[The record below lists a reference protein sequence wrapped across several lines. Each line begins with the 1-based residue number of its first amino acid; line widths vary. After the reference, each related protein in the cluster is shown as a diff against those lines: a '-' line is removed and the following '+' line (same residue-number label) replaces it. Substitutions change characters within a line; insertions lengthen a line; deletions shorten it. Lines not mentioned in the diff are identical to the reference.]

1 MVVRLRHMGALAVF
15 ASATLAQPAL
25 ADGIVSKI
33 VNSPLSAAGL
43 VRGAHSG
50 INVYLQSAAAPGM
63 EFMDPN
69 VIGYVVPAGGRVEIE
84 MGEGFERIANLS
96 LTQKT
101 IMVVTGAPQQGM
113 PGARVGYK
121 VGEGDKPGIITLT
134 PTKPEGLKAA
144 SLMSPAPGA
153 KGDPV
158 RQRGIKVFHVG
169 LLQSAFINRGRSGTI
184 HVRILDGS
192 GKVIHGGKASVDFI
206 DAPVPQI
213 QPNNFPDRSRNHNWQ
228 TVKVGGTL
236 GKSPGTLPIPVMY
249 FDADKSVAPSRLVK
263 FKKGLIGVGVLS
275 ARQLAKMK
283 FERPA
288 AIARYNGGLIV
299 QDSDGDGR
307 LDPKSD
313 RILGGVIGKAPA
325 GAKGHELKSL
335 VVHGAA
341 DLSKPSAAYHARFG
355 KFFQGAVGLLQFTA
369 GDKPGLYRPTVAL
382 LREPGNLA
390 SGDGASYTF
399 TIIAKP

>member
-1 MVVRLRHMGALAVF
+1 MMTNFRIAVAATVF
-15 ASATLAQPAL
+15 VCAASVPPSI

-43 VRGAHSG
+43 VQGAHAG

-63 EFMDPN
+63 EFMDPA
-69 VIGYVVPAGGRVEIE
+69 VVGYGVPAGGRIEIE
-84 MGEGFERIANLS
+84 MGAGFERIAKLP

-121 VGEGDKPGIITLT
+121 VGEGNKPGIITLT

-153 KGDPV
+153 RGDPV

-213 QPNNFPDRSRNHNWQ
+213 QPNNFPDKQRNHNWQ
-228 TVKVGGTL
+228 SVKTGGTL
-236 GKSPGTLPIPVMY
+236 GRTPGTLPIPVMY
-249 FDADKSVAPSRLVK
+249 FDAAKGVPPSAMVK
-263 FKKGLIGVGVLS
+263 FKKGPLGVGVLS
-275 ARQLAKMK
+275 SGQLAKMK
-283 FERPA
+283 FVLPA
-288 AIARYNGGLIV
+288 AVARYNGGLVV
-299 QDSDGDGR
+299 QDSDRDGR
-307 LDPKSD
+307 LDPKRD

-325 GAKGHELKSL
+325 GAKGQELRSL
-335 VVHGAA
+335 VVHGGA
-341 DLSKPSAAYHARFG
+341 DLSKPSATYNARFG
-355 KFFQGAVGLLQFTA
+355 KRFQGTIGLLQFTA
-369 GDKPGLYRPTVAL
+369 GDKPGKYRPTVAL
-382 LREPGNLA
+382 LKEPGNLA